1 MIINN
6 NNSIKEKNIL
16 NIKNLKFLKLKNKKI
31 EIKII
36 KNLHIF
42 YWENEKLYNKR
53 KLFEKKNIT
62 YKN

>member
-6 NNSIKEKNIL
+6 NNSIKKKNIL

-36 KNLHIF
+36 KKLHIF

>member
-42 YWENEKLYNKR
+42 Y
-53 KLFEKKNIT
+53 
-62 YKN
+62 